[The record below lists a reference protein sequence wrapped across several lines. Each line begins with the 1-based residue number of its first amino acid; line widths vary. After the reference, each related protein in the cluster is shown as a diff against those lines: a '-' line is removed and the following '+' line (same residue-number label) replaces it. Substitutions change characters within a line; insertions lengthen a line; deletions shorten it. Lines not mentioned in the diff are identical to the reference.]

1 MASLSFI
8 FCWRKQ
14 IFVMIKFLQEKI
26 FSSNFWTADPLK
38 MFIPHFVAFC
48 EIYILITHWWPIST
62 PKTSNGVEWGWR
74 IPHDVFFPK
83 SMKNYWRQHMKSG
96 QMHNI
101 WKQQHNNFPMRG
113 YSSKSDKLFRNYSHL
128 NAERWKNW
136 HQRTQPYPTGPNPPG
151 MGEFLNFREWKV
163 RVNFELLTKNRDR
176 MGGVIFTPHQPE
188 YG

>member
-38 MFIPHFVAFC
+38 MFIPHFVAFW